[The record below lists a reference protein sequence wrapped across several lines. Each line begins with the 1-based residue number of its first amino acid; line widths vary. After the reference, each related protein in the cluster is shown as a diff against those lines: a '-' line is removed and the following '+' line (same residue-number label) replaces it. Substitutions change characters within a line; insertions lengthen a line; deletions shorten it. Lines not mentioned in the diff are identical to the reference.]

1 MKIFRYRKPS
11 LKTLLGL
18 TKAER
23 KLKKYL
29 GVYEV
34 TKIINAPK
42 NLKRRILNKAGYY
55 SEPAKTLRN
64 GPPKPGGC
72 VVAILV
78 PIIVFTGTSALLLI

>member
-1 MKIFRYRKPS
+1 MKLFRYRKPS

-23 KLKKYL
+23 KIKKDL
-29 GVYEV
+29 GIYEV

-55 SEPAKTLRN
+55 SEPAKILRN
-64 GPPKPGGC
+64 GAPRPGGC
-72 VVAILV
+72 VVFLIV
-78 PIIVFTGTSALLLI
+78 PVLMTVAYFMV

>member
-1 MKIFRYRKPS
+1 MKLFRYRKPS

-23 KLKKYL
+23 KLKKDL
-29 GVYEV
+29 GIYEV

-55 SEPAKTLRN
+55 SEPAKVLRN
-64 GPPKPGGC
+64 GVPRPGGC
-72 VVAILV
+72 MIIVLV
-78 PIIVFTGTSALLLI
+78 PVVCVTAALLII